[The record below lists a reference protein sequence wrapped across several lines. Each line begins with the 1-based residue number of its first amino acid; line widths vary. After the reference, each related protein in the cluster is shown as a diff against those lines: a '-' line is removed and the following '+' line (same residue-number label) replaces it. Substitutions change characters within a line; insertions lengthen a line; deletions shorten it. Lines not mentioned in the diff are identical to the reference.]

1 MAVLTTYSRVADPF
15 KQGTHTGLDFAYGIG
30 VVRNDNV
37 VNKVVAGTV
46 TLVDNSTNYIEVDS
60 DGIVSANQLGY
71 TSGQIPLFTVTTVS
85 GTVTEV
91 VDDRSFFSVA
101 TDGGG
106 AYTTGW
112 VVEDISNDFFELTT
126 IDVPL

>member
-1 MAVLTTYSRVADPF
+1 MAVLTTYSRVADSF

-46 TLVDNSTNYIEVDS
+46 TLTDDSTNYVEVDS
-60 DGIVSANQLGY
+60 DGVVSANQIGY

-85 GTVTEV
+85 GAITEV
-91 VDDRSFFSVA
+91 VDDRSFFSIA
-101 TDGGG
+101 ISGG
-106 AYTTGW
+106 
-112 VVEDISNDFFELTT
+112 DLISKSV
-126 IDVPL
+126 IAIPI